1 MKLFCSGKSRK
12 RRIKG
17 SASSGPK
24 TGDDGGFDSSD
35 FERSDMLT
43 PAASST
49 PSKFDISMNKDDSK
63 LPPLAGTLEERR
75 AQFQE
80 KSGLQRNVEQ
90 LLAPT
95 PVGEEPKI
103 VQLAKAVTWGAVI
116 LLVVLEIVVSVKVGG
131 APFDFSKA
139 STGGTPTT
147 ETNQNLPPLPDKSKL
162 EYGYDAIG
170 YGEVRPGYESNT
182 GK

>member
-1 MKLFCSGKSRK
+1 M
-12 RRIKG
+12 
-17 SASSGPK
+17 
-24 TGDDGGFDSSD
+24 
-35 FERSDMLT
+35 
-43 PAASST
+43 
-49 PSKFDISMNKDDSK
+49 
-63 LPPLAGTLEERR
+63 EERR
-75 AQFQE
+75 AEYQE

-147 ETNQNLPPLPDKSKL
+147 ETNQMNLPPLPDKSQL

>member
-1 MKLFCSGKSRK
+1 MV
-12 RRIKG
+12 
-17 SASSGPK
+17 
-24 TGDDGGFDSSD
+24 
-35 FERSDMLT
+35 T
-43 PAASST
+43 PIVSSST
-49 PSKFDISMNKDDSK
+49 SSTYDIGRDASK

-75 AQFQE
+75 AQFDE

-95 PVGEEPKI
+95 PVGQEPKI

-139 STGGTPTT
+139 SNGGTPTT
-147 ETNQNLPPLPDKSKL
+147 ETNQMNIPPLPDKSKL